1 MPPRGV
7 PVASRHEGKPAMI
20 QSVSADGSGF
30 GATCGDMAKVAPPG
44 GFNGLDASIVLWRE

>member
-30 GATCGDMAKVAPPG
+30 RATCGDMAKVAPPG